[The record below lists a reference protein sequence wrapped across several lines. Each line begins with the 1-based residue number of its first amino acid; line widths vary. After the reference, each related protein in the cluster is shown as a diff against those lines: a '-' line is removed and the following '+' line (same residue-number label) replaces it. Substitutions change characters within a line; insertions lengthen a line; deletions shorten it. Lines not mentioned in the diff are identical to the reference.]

1 MKLSN
6 FAQNPPTLIKRI
18 GSVLLIGI
26 PAAMALAVA
35 VPDLREAARQQ
46 WGVETEQTVIEW
58 QSMIEAARFAPL
70 PERLER
76 ANRFFNERVEWVE
89 DPQAWGSEDYWATP
103 LESMGNQ
110 RGDCEDFAIAKYITL
125 LTMGVDPD
133 SLRLIYVK
141 AKRSGLTRAH
151 MVLAWYE
158 SPTQPP
164 LILDNI
170 DRAILPATQR
180 GDLLPVFSFNAN
192 SLWVG
197 SKTTPSSANPVNRL
211 SRWRN
216 VLNKLRNEGFALE
229 F

>member
-1 MKLSN
+1 ML
-6 FAQNPPTLIKRI
+6 
-18 GSVLLIGI
+18 VGI
-26 PAAMALAVA
+26 PAALAFAVA
-35 VPDLREAARQQ
+35 VPDLREAARKQ
-46 WGVETEQTVIEW
+46 WGVETEQTVVEW
-58 QSMIEAARFAPL
+58 QRMIESARMAPL
-70 PERLER
+70 SERLER

-89 DPQAWGSEDYWATP
+89 DPQAWGADDYWATP

-151 MVLAWYE
+151 MVLAWYA

-170 DRAILPATQR
+170 DRAILPATER

-197 SKTTPSSANPVNRL
+197 SKATPSSANPVNRL

-216 VLNKLRNEGFALE
+216 VLNKLKDEGFVLE

>member
-1 MKLSN
+1 LKPSKTGPLRRVSV
-6 FAQNPPTLIKRI
+6 TLLLFVSAAF
-18 GSVLLIGI
+18 GVVL
-26 PAAMALAVA
+26 
-35 VPDLREAARQQ
+35 PDLREAARLQ
-46 WGVETEQTVIEW
+46 WGEATEQAVVEW
-58 QSMIEAARFAPL
+58 QDMIEAARFAPL
-70 PERLER
+70 SERLER
-76 ANRFFNERVEWVE
+76 ANRFFNERVEWVD
-89 DPQAWGSEDYWATP
+89 DPIAWGTEDYWATP
-103 LESMGNQ
+103 LESLGNQ

-125 LTMGVDPD
+125 LSMGVDPD
-133 SLRLIYVK
+133 ALRLIYVK

-170 DRAILPATQR
+170 ERAILPATQR

-197 SKTTPSSANPVNRL
+197 TKAAPSSANPVNRL

-216 VLNKLRNEGFALE
+216 VLNKLKNEGFVLE